1 MEAIKNFEDNVIV
14 YEIDKYEDSHTMS
27 EEQIQEMNAHN
38 SNLLNTVIQE
48 KILSDYYPCPSCTA
62 KNQKRRDSGI
72 TLLNEQP
79 ITDDPSQYNYAV
91 IVISEHGYYVGVGA
105 IIRECR
111 RCNKIE
117 YWGDLETYA
126 QVMAGTMTQITTM
139 RTQMEEG
146 SINIDSPDVMNGL
159 FGGGCV
165 LTNVDSSDPI
175 STDQLEATAIPESE
189 PCGDTG
195 TPE

>member
-1 MEAIKNFEDNVIV
+1 MEAIKNFEDSVIV
-14 YEIDKYEDSHTMS
+14 YEIDKYEDSYGMS
-27 EEQIQEMNAHN
+27 EEQVQEMNAHN

-48 KILSDYYPCPSCTA
+48 KILRDYYPCPSCAAA
-62 KNQKRRDSGI
+62 KKRNSGI

-79 ITDDPSQYNYAV
+79 IDDDPSQYNYAI

-146 SINIDSPDVMNGL
+146 AINIDSPDAMNGL
-159 FGGGCV
+159 FGDNCV
-165 LTNVDSSDPI
+165 LTDVDSSEPI
-175 STDQLEATAIPESE
+175 STKQLEAVAIPESE
-189 PCGDTG
+189 PCDDAG

>member
-1 MEAIKNFEDNVIV
+1 MEAIKNFEDSVIV
-14 YEIDKYEDSHTMS
+14 YEIDKYEDSHGMS
-27 EEQIQEMNAHN
+27 EEQVQEMNAHN

-48 KILSDYYPCPSCTA
+48 KILRDYYPCPSCAAA
-62 KNQKRRDSGI
+62 KKRNSGI

-79 ITDDPSQYNYAV
+79 IDDDPSQYNYAI

-146 SINIDSPDVMNGL
+146 AINIDSPDAMNGL
-159 FGGGCV
+159 FGDNCV
-165 LTNVDSSDPI
+165 LTDVDSSEPI
-175 STDQLEATAIPESE
+175 STKQLEAVAIPESE
-189 PCGDTG
+189 PCNDAG

>member
-1 MEAIKNFEDNVIV
+1 MEAIKNFEDSVIV
-14 YEIDKYEDSHTMS
+14 YEIDKYEDSYGMS
-27 EEQIQEMNAHN
+27 EEQVQEMNAHN

-48 KILSDYYPCPSCTA
+48 KILRDYYPCPSCAAA
-62 KNQKRRDSGI
+62 KKRNSGI

-79 ITDDPSQYNYAV
+79 ITDDPSQYNYAI

-146 SINIDSPDVMNGL
+146 AINIDSPDAMNGL
-159 FGGGCV
+159 FGDNCV
-165 LTNVDSSDPI
+165 LTDVDSSDPI
-175 STDQLEATAIPESE
+175 STDQLEAVAIPESE
-189 PCGDTG
+189 PCDDAG

>member
-1 MEAIKNFEDNVIV
+1 MEAIKNFEDSVIV
-14 YEIDKYEDSHTMS
+14 YEIDKYEDSYGMS
-27 EEQIQEMNAHN
+27 EEQVQEMNAHN

-48 KILSDYYPCPSCTA
+48 KILRDYYPCPSCAAA
-62 KNQKRRDSGI
+62 KKRNSGI

-79 ITDDPSQYNYAV
+79 IDDDPSQYNYAI

-146 SINIDSPDVMNGL
+146 AINIDSPDALNGL
-159 FGGGCV
+159 FGDNCV
-165 LTNVDSSDPI
+165 LTDVDSSEPI
-175 STDQLEATAIPESE
+175 STKQLEAVAIPESE
-189 PCGDTG
+189 PCDDAG

>member
-1 MEAIKNFEDNVIV
+1 MEAIKNFEDSVIV
-14 YEIDKYEDSHTMS
+14 YEIDKYEDSYGMS
-27 EEQIQEMNAHN
+27 EEQVQEMNAHN

-48 KILSDYYPCPSCTA
+48 KILRDYYPCPSCAA
-62 KNQKRRDSGI
+62 KKQRNSGI

-79 ITDDPSQYNYAV
+79 IEDDPSQYNYAV

-146 SINIDSPDVMNGL
+146 DINIDSPDVMNGL

-165 LTNVDSSDPI
+165 LTDVDSPEPI
-175 STDQLEATAIPESE
+175 STEQLEAVSIPESE
-189 PCGDTG
+189 PCDNAG

>member
-1 MEAIKNFEDNVIV
+1 MEVIKNFEDSVIV
-14 YEIDKYEDSHTMS
+14 YEIDKYEDSYGMS
-27 EEQIQEMNAHN
+27 EEQVQEMNAHN

-48 KILSDYYPCPSCTA
+48 KILRDYYPCPSCAAA
-62 KNQKRRDSGI
+62 KKHNSGI

-79 ITDDPSQYNYAV
+79 IDDDPSQYNYAI

-146 SINIDSPDVMNGL
+146 AINIDSPDAMNGL
-159 FGGGCV
+159 FGDNCV
-165 LTNVDSSDPI
+165 LTDVDSSDPI
-175 STDQLEATAIPESE
+175 STDQLKAVTIPESE
-189 PCGDTG
+189 PCDDAG

>member
-1 MEAIKNFEDNVIV
+1 MEAIKNFEDTVIV
-14 YEIDKYEDSHTMS
+14 YEIDKYEDSQGMS
-27 EEQIQEMNAHN
+27 EEQVQEMNAHN

-48 KILSDYYPCPSCTA
+48 KILRDYYPCPSCA
-62 KNQKRRDSGI
+62 ANKKRNSGI

-79 ITDDPSQYNYAV
+79 IDDDPSQYNYAI

-146 SINIDSPDVMNGL
+146 AINIDSPDAMNGL
-159 FGGGCV
+159 FGDNCV
-165 LTNVDSSDPI
+165 LTDVDSSEPI
-175 STDQLEATAIPESE
+175 STKQLEAVAIPESE
-189 PCGDTG
+189 PCDDAG

>member
-1 MEAIKNFEDNVIV
+1 MEAIKNFEDSVIV
-14 YEIDKYEDSHTMS
+14 YEIDKYEDSYGMS
-27 EEQIQEMNAHN
+27 EEQVQEMNAHN

-48 KILSDYYPCPSCTA
+48 KILRDYYPCPSCAAA
-62 KNQKRRDSGI
+62 KKRNSGI

-79 ITDDPSQYNYAV
+79 IDDDPSQYNYAI

-146 SINIDSPDVMNGL
+146 AINIDSPDVMNGL

-165 LTNVDSSDPI
+165 LTDVDSSDPI
-175 STDQLEATAIPESE
+175 STDQLKAVAIPESE
-189 PCGDTG
+189 PCDDTG

>member
-1 MEAIKNFEDNVIV
+1 MEAIKNFEDSVIV
-14 YEIDKYEDSHTMS
+14 YEIDKYEDSYGMS
-27 EEQIQEMNAHN
+27 EEQVQEMNAHN

-48 KILSDYYPCPSCTA
+48 KILRDYYPCPSCAAA
-62 KNQKRRDSGI
+62 KKRNSGI

-79 ITDDPSQYNYAV
+79 IDDDPSQYNYAI

-146 SINIDSPDVMNGL
+146 AINIDSPDAMNGL
-159 FGGGCV
+159 FGDNCV
-165 LTNVDSSDPI
+165 LTDIDNTEP
-175 STDQLEATAIPESE
+175 E
-189 PCGDTG
+189 PCDNAG

>member
-1 MEAIKNFEDNVIV
+1 MEAIKNFEDSVIV
-14 YEIDKYEDSHTMS
+14 YEIDKYEDSYGMS
-27 EEQIQEMNAHN
+27 EEQVQEMNALN

-48 KILSDYYPCPSCTA
+48 KILSDYYPCPSCAA
-62 KNQKRRDSGI
+62 KKQRNSGI

-79 ITDDPSQYNYAV
+79 IEDDPSQYNYAV

-139 RTQMEEG
+139 RTQMEKG
-146 SINIDSPDVMNGL
+146 AINIDSPDVMNGL

-165 LTNVDSSDPI
+165 LTDVDSSDPI
-175 STDQLEATAIPESE
+175 STDQLEAVSIPESE
-189 PCGDTG
+189 PCDDAG

>member
-1 MEAIKNFEDNVIV
+1 MEAIKNFEDSVIV
-14 YEIDKYEDSHTMS
+14 YEIDKYEDSYGMS
-27 EEQIQEMNAHN
+27 EEQVQEMNAHN

-48 KILSDYYPCPSCTA
+48 KILRDYYPCPSCAAA
-62 KNQKRRDSGI
+62 KKRNSGI

-79 ITDDPSQYNYAV
+79 IDDDPSQYNYAI

-146 SINIDSPDVMNGL
+146 AINIDSPDAMNGL
-159 FGGGCV
+159 FGDNCV
-165 LTNVDSSDPI
+165 LTDVDSSDPI
-175 STDQLEATAIPESE
+175 STDQLEAVAIPESE
-189 PCGDTG
+189 PCVDTG

>member
-1 MEAIKNFEDNVIV
+1 MEAIKNFEDSVIV
-14 YEIDKYEDSHTMS
+14 YEIDKYEDSYGMS
-27 EEQIQEMNAHN
+27 EEQVQEMNAHN

-48 KILSDYYPCPSCTA
+48 KILRDYYPCPSCAAA
-62 KNQKRRDSGI
+62 KKRNSGI

-79 ITDDPSQYNYAV
+79 IDDDPSQYNYAI

-146 SINIDSPDVMNGL
+146 AINIDSPDAMNGL
-159 FGGGCV
+159 FGDNCV
-165 LTNVDSSDPI
+165 LTDVDSSEPI
-175 STDQLEATAIPESE
+175 STKQLEAVAIPESE
-189 PCGDTG
+189 PCVEG

>member
-1 MEAIKNFEDNVIV
+1 MEAIKNFEENVIV
-14 YEIDKYEDSHTMS
+14 YEIDKYEDSYGMS
-27 EEQIQEMNAHN
+27 EEQVQEMNAHN

-48 KILSDYYPCPSCTA
+48 KILSDYYPCPSCAA
-62 KNQKRRDSGI
+62 KKQRNSGI

-146 SINIDSPDVMNGL
+146 AINIDSPDVMNGL
-159 FGGGCV
+159 FGDNCV
-165 LTNVDSSDPI
+165 LTDVDSPEPI
-175 STDQLEATAIPESE
+175 STEQLNTVTIPESE
-189 PCGDTG
+189 PCDDAG

>member
-1 MEAIKNFEDNVIV
+1 MEAIKNFEDSVIV
-14 YEIDKYEDSHTMS
+14 YEIDKYEDSYGMS
-27 EEQIQEMNAHN
+27 EEQVQEMNAHN

-48 KILSDYYPCPSCTA
+48 KILRDYYPCPSCAAA
-62 KNQKRRDSGI
+62 KKRNSGI

-79 ITDDPSQYNYAV
+79 IDDDPSQYNYAI

-146 SINIDSPDVMNGL
+146 AINIDSPDAMNGL
-159 FGGGCV
+159 FGDNCV
-165 LTNVDSSDPI
+165 LTDVDSSEPI
-175 STDQLEATAIPESE
+175 STKQLEAIAIPESE
-189 PCGDTG
+189 PCDDAG

>member
-1 MEAIKNFEDNVIV
+1 MEAIKNFEDSVIV
-14 YEIDKYEDSHTMS
+14 YEIDKYEDSYGMS
-27 EEQIQEMNAHN
+27 EEQVQEMNAHN

-48 KILSDYYPCPSCTA
+48 KILRDYYPCPSCAAA
-62 KNQKRRDSGI
+62 KKRNSGI

-79 ITDDPSQYNYAV
+79 IDDDPSQYNYAI

-146 SINIDSPDVMNGL
+146 AINIDSPDAMNGL
-159 FGGGCV
+159 FGDNCV
-165 LTNVDSSDPI
+165 LTDVDSSDPI
-175 STDQLEATAIPESE
+175 STKQLEAVAIPESE
-189 PCGDTG
+189 PCDNAG

>member
-1 MEAIKNFEDNVIV
+1 MEAIKNFEDTVIV
-14 YEIDKYEDSHTMS
+14 YEIDKYEDSQGMS
-27 EEQIQEMNAHN
+27 EEQVQEMNAHN

-48 KILSDYYPCPSCTA
+48 KILRDYYPCPSCAAA
-62 KNQKRRDSGI
+62 KKRNSGI

-79 ITDDPSQYNYAV
+79 IDDDPSQYNYAI

-146 SINIDSPDVMNGL
+146 AINIDSPDALNGL
-159 FGGGCV
+159 FGDNCV
-165 LTNVDSSDPI
+165 LTDVDSSEPI
-175 STDQLEATAIPESE
+175 STKQLEAVAIPESE
-189 PCGDTG
+189 PCDDAG

>member
-1 MEAIKNFEDNVIV
+1 METIKNFEDNVIV
-14 YEIDKYEDSHTMS
+14 YEIDKYEDSRTMT
-27 EEQIQEMNAHN
+27 EEQLQDMNAHN

-48 KILSDYYPCPSCTA
+48 KILRDYYPCPSCA
-62 KNQKRRDSGI
+62 GKKRDSGI

-79 ITDDPSQYNYAV
+79 IIDDPSQYNYAV

-117 YWGDLETYA
+117 YWGDLEAYA
-126 QVMAGTMTQITTM
+126 QVMASTLTQITTL
-139 RTQMEEG
+139 RTQMEECA
-146 SINIDSPDVMNGL
+146 INIDSPDKMNEL
-159 FGGGCV
+159 FGDNCV
-165 LTNVDSSDPI
+165 LTDVDSAEPI
-175 STDQLEATAIPESE
+175 STNQLETVEIPMSE
-189 PCGDTG
+189 PCDDTG